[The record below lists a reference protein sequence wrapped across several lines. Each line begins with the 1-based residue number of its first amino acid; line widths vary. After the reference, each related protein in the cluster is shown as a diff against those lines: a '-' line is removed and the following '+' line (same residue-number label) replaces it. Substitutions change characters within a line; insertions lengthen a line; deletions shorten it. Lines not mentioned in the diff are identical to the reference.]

1 MNTILLDKGIIHLM
15 LPFRLCSRWQPETN
29 GSKND
34 VWTKTDE
41 DIPKLDFLIEHVK
54 DFFTRN
60 SRSEVMD
67 EAACIIMKL
76 DIKALP
82 AKMFN
87 NKVFWLS
94 NRAFDTHEKAT
105 NLLKFPV
112 FLDPGSFRLIIN
124 PFASIAILLFS
135 LEIVKSGKNDI
146 LPNLSDFIQMNY
158 LLRLFNRHDEAY
170 LISQNERIEERS
182 KAAKLSGENNS
193 GMFRKDEDEDIEH
206 KGWRPR
212 HLIDYLLADLNNEYK
227 VEFFDHYH
235 FSPVCFV
242 QPLKEITDEDLIHHT
257 LFYLRKV
264 YDFDYTPATNILQ
277 REAELFHPYRQIYY
291 SSSLEGAVVF
301 NNCSPADPE
310 FIRTFYFN
318 SFPKSLWLTV
328 LGFLQ
333 RSIFL
338 QLMKEVSDIDPDDH
352 QKIKEYLKRYTTL
365 SLKAIFSKVSV
376 YHQHNDYYD
385 LIIHNLQI
393 NELQNELKDELHE
406 LNNMQRQFHE
416 DEMERLEEIEK
427 QYDKRL
433 NVILFV
439 LSVFGLTEITY
450 SVISATGMSFFE
462 HSLAIGI
469 PVILGIIFWQ
479 VLSYRKKSD

>member
-15 LPFRLCSRWQPETN
+15 LPFRLCSKWQPEKS
-29 GSKND
+29 GSEID

-41 DIPKLDFLIEHVK
+41 DIPKLDFLLEHVK

-67 EAACIIMKL
+67 EASCIIMKL
-76 DIKALP
+76 KTKTLP
-82 AKMFN
+82 VSMFN

-94 NRAFDTHEKAT
+94 NRSFDTHDNAK
-105 NLLKFPV
+105 NLLKFPAY
-112 FLDPGSFRLIIN
+112 LDPGSFRLIIN
-124 PFASIAILLFS
+124 PFASVAILLFS
-135 LEIVKSGKNDI
+135 MEIVKSSKNDV
-146 LPNLSDFIQMNY
+146 LPSLSGFIQMNY

-170 LISQNERIEERS
+170 LISQNERVEERS
-182 KAAKLSGENNS
+182 KAVKLTEERNS
-193 GMFRKDEDEDIEH
+193 DLFKTDGNEDVEH

-212 HLIDYLLADLNNEYK
+212 HLIDYLLFDLNSEYK

-235 FSPVCFV
+235 FSPVCYV
-242 QPLKEITDEDLIHHT
+242 QPVDEITDEDIVHNT

-264 YDFDYTPATNILQ
+264 YDFDYSPASTVLQ
-277 REAELFHPYRQIYY
+277 REQELFHPYRQIYY
-291 SSSLEGAVVF
+291 SSSLEGAVVL
-301 NNCSPADPE
+301 NNCSQSDPE
-310 FIRTFYFN
+310 FIRTFYSN

-328 LGFLQ
+328 LGFIQ

-338 QLMKEVSDIDPDDH
+338 QLMKEVSDLDPDDH
-352 QKIKEYLKRYTTL
+352 QKVKEYLRRYTTL
-365 SLKAIFSKVSV
+365 SLKAIFCKVSV
-376 YHQHNDYYD
+376 YHQHNDFYD
-385 LIIHNLQI
+385 LISHNLQI
-393 NELQNELKDELHE
+393 VELQKELKEELNE
-406 LNNMQRQFHE
+406 LNNLQRQFHE
-416 DEMERLEEIEK
+416 DEMEKHEEIEK
-427 QYDKRL
+427 QYDKKL

-450 SVISATGMSFFE
+450 SVISATDMSLFE

-479 VLSYRKKSD
+479 VLSYRRK